1 MVATLQSL
9 TASHSDYSANCEY
22 WRTLHAIS
30 SGGHCVT
37 PAIKKK
43 LLVNVDGTDC
53 DRTKMAPFD
62 SRIGSILVKLTSQ
75 LMNTAI
81 TPTGSEDSYWQEF
94 FKSCAMLPEHETM
107 QPFRSLLATAAL
119 QSLTQGCAIAQID
132 TAPYMGGTMPDQKS
146 RGGQSP
152 YVILRNRWD
161 LVDWGS
167 SGNGFSYTKLHTYS
181 ESRESWNSELTKIH
195 EYTIYQAIGGVV
207 RASTYVVKVRPD
219 APNLPIEQ
227 LEDNHV
233 ERSIKRTVDG
243 QALEDV
249 EIFHTTGGVYRFPVV
264 ALSFPRQLWLAD
276 QLFDLMKSYFNQ
288 NTALEWSLAQTNY
301 AMLVFTGIESPH
313 EGENPASRQRYGDG
327 RYLELGDGEDV
338 KFLEK
343 SGNGNALTM
352 QYLDDIRGRMT
363 EVIHTIANNIA
374 MTHEQRAQS
383 GESKKEDRRNLDILL
398 TWYGDQIRKFGE
410 SILDVASIA
419 RNEVVDWTIDGFD
432 EYHGSDL
439 AEYLADYTGLM
450 RDGGLESKTLRQELQ
465 KGLLSKASQSF
476 ELDPNSM
483 AKIESEL
490 AEDPYNLDDSQR
502 ETLVRLASAGLMHPE
517 QLYEILKRS
526 GDLPSDFDV
535 KQAVEMIGQ

>member
-1 MVATLQSL
+1 MVATLKDL
-9 TASHSDYSANCEY
+9 TASHSDYSADQEY
-22 WRTLHAIS
+22 WRILHAVS

-43 LLVNVDGTDC
+43 LLVNVDGTDH

-81 TPTGSEDSYWQEF
+81 TPTGSDDSYWQDF
-94 FKSCAMLPEHETM
+94 FKNCAMLPDHETM

-146 RGGQSP
+146 QGGQSP

-181 ESRESWNSELTKIH
+181 ESRESWNSDLIKTH
-195 EYTIYQAIGGVV
+195 EYTIYQAIGGIV
-207 RASTYVVKVRPD
+207 RASTYLVKVRPD

-227 LEDNHV
+227 LEDKHV
-233 ERSIKRTVDG
+233 EISIKRTLNG

-301 AMLVFTGIESPH
+301 AMLVFTGIEEPH
-313 EGENPASRQRYGDG
+313 EGENPAARQRYGDG
-327 RYLELGDGEDV
+327 RYLELRTGEDV

-343 SGNGNALTM
+343 EGKGNALTM

-374 MTHEQRAQS
+374 MNHEQRVQS

-410 SILDVASIA
+410 GILDVASIA
-419 RNEVVDWTIDGFD
+419 RNETINWTIDGFD

-439 AEYLADYTGLM
+439 SEYLADYTGLM

-476 ELDPNSM
+476 ELDPDSM
-483 AKIESEL
+483 TKIESEL
-490 AEDPYNLDDSQR
+490 SEDPYNLDDSQR
-502 ETLVRLASAGLMHPE
+502 EGFRRQAGMGLLHP
-517 QLYEILKRS
+517 QDLFDILDAA
-526 GDLPSDFDV
+526 GDLPGGFD
-535 KQAVEMIGQ
+535 KAGAVRRLSE